1 MKNRCSKRIFDLLAS
16 VPGLLFISPGV
27 LLIAF
32 LVRIKL
38 GSPVIFCQVRPGLHG
53 QPFTMY
59 KFRTMTEER
68 DSNGEL
74 LSDAKRLTPFGKLLR
89 STSLDELPALIN
101 VIKGEMSL
109 VGPRPLLM
117 EYLPKYTPVQGRRH
131 DVFPG
136 ITGLAQIN
144 GRQNITFSRRLEY
157 DIWYVDNQ
165 SLLLDLKILFL
176 TFYRVLQREGV
187 KSGQDVQEVDDL
199 GLTTTVSSNNVGD
212 RSESNE
218 NHP

>member
-16 VPGLLFISPGV
+16 VPGLLFISPVG

-68 DSNGEL
+68 DSKGEL
-74 LSDAKRLTPFGKLLR
+74 LSDVKRLTPFGKLLR

-117 EYLPKYTPVQGRRH
+117 EYLPKYSHEQARRH
-131 DVFPG
+131 EVLPG
-136 ITGLAQIN
+136 ITGLAQIS
-144 GRQNITFSRRLEY
+144 GRQNIPFSKRIEY
-157 DIWYVDNQ
+157 DVWYVDNQ
-165 SLLLDLKILFL
+165 SIFLDSKILWKTTL
-176 TFYRVLQREGV
+176 RVV
-187 KSGQDVQEVDDL
+187 KKDGYSSTQEIEDVDDI
-199 GLTTTVSSNNVGD
+199 GLNS
-212 RSESNE
+212 
-218 NHP
+218 